1 MELFDIIGIVIIVAA
16 ALKGGRRGFV
26 VTLGRLCAGILSL
39 LLVYLL
45 NTWAFAQLVPT
56 LLVDH
61 QVIIVRVLLCVV
73 LYIVLF
79 LVLKTII
86 LSLRILT
93 GLPIIKGLNK
103 LRGGRCLWTS
113 AGRYFGYDPGCA
125 AYFLMYVIWQ
135 RCDISE
141 IRVCVYDLYDPC
153 YVFSTGY
160 IRKMVA
166 FIYIR
171 RYECQK

>member
-39 LLVYLL
+39 
-45 NTWAFAQLVPT
+45 
-56 LLVDH
+56 
-61 QVIIVRVLLCVV
+61 V
-73 LYIVLF
+73 LYIILF

-103 LRGGRCLWTS
+103 LLGFVVG
-113 AGRYFGYDPGCA
+113 A
-125 AYFLMYVIWQ
+125 AYGLLLVGILRMIQDMLPIF
-135 RCDISE
+135 
-141 IRVCVYDLYDPC
+141 
-153 YVFSTGY
+153 
-160 IRKMVA
+160 
-166 FIYIR
+166 
-171 RYECQK
+171 

>member
-45 NTWAFAQLVPT
+45 NTWAFA
-56 LLVDH
+56 
-61 QVIIVRVLLCVV
+61 
-73 LYIVLF
+73 
-79 LVLKTII
+79 LKTII

-103 LRGGRCLWTS
+103 LLGFV
-113 AGRYFGYDPGCA
+113 AGA
-125 AYFLMYVIWQ
+125 AYGLLLVGILGMIQDVLPIF
-135 RCDISE
+135 
-141 IRVCVYDLYDPC
+141 
-153 YVFSTGY
+153 
-160 IRKMVA
+160 
-166 FIYIR
+166 
-171 RYECQK
+171 

>member
-1 MELFDIIGIVIIVAA
+1 MTGFLVYNQNQLVIYGLNGVKKYEGELGGTIRAIVPTSSDTKLLVVLEDQHSADKIKIMELFDIIGIVIIVAA

-26 VTLGRLCAGILSL
+26 ITLGRLCAGILSL

-93 GLPIIKGLNK
+93 GLPIIKG
-103 LRGGRCLWTS
+103 
-113 AGRYFGYDPGCA
+113 
-125 AYFLMYVIWQ
+125 
-135 RCDISE
+135 
-141 IRVCVYDLYDPC
+141 
-153 YVFSTGY
+153 
-160 IRKMVA
+160 
-166 FIYIR
+166 
-171 RYECQK
+171 

>member
-61 QVIIVRVLLCVV
+61 QVVIIRVLLCVV
-73 LYIVLF
+73 LYI
-79 LVLKTII
+79 LKTII

-103 LRGGRCLWTS
+103 LLGFVVG
-113 AGRYFGYDPGCA
+113 A
-125 AYFLMYVIWQ
+125 AYGLLLVGILRMIQDMLPIF
-135 RCDISE
+135 
-141 IRVCVYDLYDPC
+141 
-153 YVFSTGY
+153 
-160 IRKMVA
+160 
-166 FIYIR
+166 
-171 RYECQK
+171 

>member
-1 MELFDIIGIVIIVAA
+1 MELFDIIGIVIIVVA
-16 ALKGGRRGFV
+16 ALRGLRRGFV

-45 NTWAFAQLVPT
+45 NTWAFAQFVPT

-61 QVIIVRVLLCVV
+61 QVVIVRVLLCII

-103 LRGGRCLWTS
+103 LLGFLVG
-113 AGRYFGYDPGCA
+113 A
-125 AYFLMYVIWQ
+125 AYGILLVGVLRMLQNMLPIF
-135 RCDISE
+135 
-141 IRVCVYDLYDPC
+141 
-153 YVFSTGY
+153 
-160 IRKMVA
+160 
-166 FIYIR
+166 
-171 RYECQK
+171 

>member
-1 MELFDIIGIVIIVAA
+1 MELFDIIGIVIIVVA
-16 ALKGGRRGFV
+16 ALRGLRRGFV

-39 LLVYLL
+39 VLVYLL

-61 QVIIVRVLLCVV
+61 QVVIVRVLLCII

-103 LRGGRCLWTS
+103 LLGFVVG
-113 AGRYFGYDPGCA
+113 A
-125 AYFLMYVIWQ
+125 AYGILLVGVLRMLQNMLPIF
-135 RCDISE
+135 
-141 IRVCVYDLYDPC
+141 
-153 YVFSTGY
+153 
-160 IRKMVA
+160 
-166 FIYIR
+166 
-171 RYECQK
+171 

>member
-39 LLVYLL
+39 LLVYML

-61 QVIIVRVLLCVV
+61 QVVIIRVLLCVV

-93 GLPIIKGLNK
+93 GLPIIKGLNNK
-103 LRGGRCLWTS
+103 YAKNKIYTPVASFEETQCFPGNDS
-113 AGRYFGYDPGCA
+113 AF
-125 AYFLMYVIWQ
+125 
-135 RCDISE
+135 
-141 IRVCVYDLYDPC
+141 
-153 YVFSTGY
+153 
-160 IRKMVA
+160 
-166 FIYIR
+166 
-171 RYECQK
+171 

>member
-1 MELFDIIGIVIIVAA
+1 MELFDIIGLVIIVVA
-16 ALKGGRRGFV
+16 ALRGLRRGFV

-39 LLVYLL
+39 SLVYLL

-61 QVIIVRVLLCVV
+61 QVVIVRVLLCIIV
-73 LYIVLF
+73 YIVLF

-103 LRGGRCLWTS
+103 LLGFVVG
-113 AGRYFGYDPGCA
+113 A
-125 AYFLMYVIWQ
+125 AYGILLVGVLRMLQNMLPIF
-135 RCDISE
+135 
-141 IRVCVYDLYDPC
+141 
-153 YVFSTGY
+153 
-160 IRKMVA
+160 
-166 FIYIR
+166 
-171 RYECQK
+171 

>member
-1 MELFDIIGIVIIVAA
+1 MELFDIIGIVIIVVA
-16 ALKGGRRGFV
+16 ALRGLRRGFV

-61 QVIIVRVLLCVV
+61 QVVIVRVLLCII

-103 LRGGRCLWTS
+103 LLGFLVG
-113 AGRYFGYDPGCA
+113 A
-125 AYFLMYVIWQ
+125 AYGILLVGVLRMLQNMLPIF
-135 RCDISE
+135 
-141 IRVCVYDLYDPC
+141 
-153 YVFSTGY
+153 
-160 IRKMVA
+160 
-166 FIYIR
+166 
-171 RYECQK
+171 

>member
-93 GLPIIKGLNK
+93 GLPIIKVFPVRNGETRTATN
-103 LRGGRCLWTS
+103 
-113 AGRYFGYDPGCA
+113 CA
-125 AYFLMYVIWQ
+125 LMHRLVRTLPQI
-135 RCDISE
+135 
-141 IRVCVYDLYDPC
+141 
-153 YVFSTGY
+153 
-160 IRKMVA
+160 
-166 FIYIR
+166 
-171 RYECQK
+171 

>member
-1 MELFDIIGIVIIVAA
+1 MELFDIIGLVIIVVA
-16 ALKGGRRGFV
+16 ALRGLRRGFV

-61 QVIIVRVLLCVV
+61 QVVVVRVLLCII

-103 LRGGRCLWTS
+103 LLG
-113 AGRYFGYDPGCA
+113 FGVGA
-125 AYFLMYVIWQ
+125 AYGILLVGVLRMLQNMLPIF
-135 RCDISE
+135 
-141 IRVCVYDLYDPC
+141 
-153 YVFSTGY
+153 
-160 IRKMVA
+160 
-166 FIYIR
+166 
-171 RYECQK
+171 

>member
-1 MELFDIIGIVIIVAA
+1 MELFDIIGLVIIVVA
-16 ALKGGRRGFV
+16 ALRGLRRGFV

-61 QVIIVRVLLCVV
+61 QVVIVRVLLCIIV
-73 LYIVLF
+73 YIVLF

-103 LRGGRCLWTS
+103 LLGFVVG
-113 AGRYFGYDPGCA
+113 A
-125 AYFLMYVIWQ
+125 AYGILLVGVLRMLQNMLPIF
-135 RCDISE
+135 
-141 IRVCVYDLYDPC
+141 
-153 YVFSTGY
+153 
-160 IRKMVA
+160 
-166 FIYIR
+166 
-171 RYECQK
+171 